1 MISDNGILTCLD
13 AKSGTIHYSER
24 LGGEFSASPLVAGNR
39 LYFFDQRGNTSVVA
53 AGKEFRVA
61 AKSSLGDGFMASP
74 AVLDDTLFLRS
85 KTKLYRVQNQSA
97 AAR

>member
-1 MISDNGILTCLD
+1 
-13 AKSGTIHYSER
+13 
-24 LGGEFSASPLVAGNR
+24 
-39 LYFFDQRGNTSVVA
+39 
-53 AGKEFRVA
+53 
-61 AKSSLGDGFMASP
+61 MASP